1 MKKWEGRYDNF
12 VFEMLCEDFDL
23 NNEKEFKLNSQ
34 NKTINQSLRYLGKKI
49 GLPFNLQFHCSRHTY
64 GTLLL
69 NKGVDLNVFS
79 HLMDHSSTGVTQKV

>member
-1 MKKWEGRYDNF
+1 M
-12 VFEMLCEDFDL
+12 
-23 NNEKEFKLNSQ
+23 
-34 NKTINQSLRYLGKKI
+34 NQSLRYLGKKI

-79 HLMDHSSTGVTQKV
+79 HLMGLSSTGVTQKAWRINKKNAPSPIRRECAKSVNC